1 MFTVSDAVRKFGQ
14 DYPEAIALIFEERR
28 TRFAELDKHADRAAA
43 AIIASGV
50 PRGGRIAYLGKN
62 SDIFFEI
69 LLGAMRSGTTLVP
82 INWRLAPP
90 EMEFIARDSGTSLL
104 FASEDFL
111 DQAKRLAADGVV
123 TRVVCIDG
131 ARDDIEG
138 YTDWRDSGHATGALP
153 PIDPDASFLQF
164 YTSGTTGHPKGVIT
178 TNARYAA
185 HLARYATLDKPWIR
199 GTGIGDVIL
208 VPMPNY
214 HLSGGGTGLE
224 SLFFG
229 STVVVQREFS
239 PAGWLDAV
247 AEHKVNRAFLV
258 PAALRLVLDDP
269 RLPGLDVG
277 SLNYVSY
284 GASPIQPEVLSRALE
299 LLGCRFVHLYG
310 MTECMASITA
320 LDPDE
325 HTLDFGP
332 RMKSVGLPLPE
343 MEIRIVDAEG
353 QELPAGET
361 GEIQLRAAFN
371 MAGYWNRPEASADAY
386 AEDGWM
392 RTGDAGYKDADG
404 YLYIRDRV
412 RDMIISGGEN
422 VYPVEVENAVTSHPT
437 VEEAAVIGIPDTR
450 WGEAVA
456 AIVVPKAGATIDAD
470 ALIAWTRERIARY
483 KCPRSVHVVDALPRN
498 ASGKVLRRTLRE
510 AFWKDEQAS

>member
-1 MFTVSDAVRKFGQ
+1 MFTVSDAIRKFGK
-14 DYPEAIALIFEERR
+14 DHPDAIALIFEGRR
-28 TRFAELDKHADRAAA
+28 TRFCELDMRADRVAA
-43 AIIASGV
+43 AILDAGV
-50 PRGGRIAYLGKN
+50 PVGGRIGYLGKN
-62 SDIFFEI
+62 SDRFFEI
-69 LLGAMRSGTTLVP
+69 LLGAIRGGVCLVP

-90 EMEFIARDSGTSLL
+90 EMDFIARDASVSLL

-111 DQAKRLAADGVV
+111 EQAKPLSA
-123 TRVVCIDG
+123 RVICIDG
-131 ARDDIEG
+131 PRGDVQG
-138 YTDWRDSGHATGALP
+138 YVEWRDMGGEPAPLP
-153 PIDPDASFLQF
+153 PIDPDASFLQL
-164 YTSGTTGHPKGVIT
+164 YTSGTTGHPKGVVT
-178 TNARYAA
+178 TNARYAT

-224 SLFFG
+224 ALFFG
-229 STVVVQREFS
+229 STVVIQKEFS
-239 PAGWLDAV
+239 SAAWLDAIT
-247 AEHKVNRAFLV
+247 EHKVNRAFLV

-269 RLPGLDVG
+269 RLPGLDVS

-299 LLGCRFVHLYG
+299 LLGCQFVHLYG
-310 MTECMASITA
+310 MTECMASVTA

-325 HTLDFGP
+325 HSLDFGP

-343 MEIRIVDAEG
+343 VEVRIVDAEG
-353 QELPAGET
+353 RELPDGEI
-361 GEIQLRAAFN
+361 GEIQLRAPFT
-371 MAGYWNRPEASADAY
+371 MVGYWNRPEASAEAY
-386 AEDGWM
+386 AEDNWM

-404 YLYIRDRV
+404 YLYICDRV

-422 VYPVEVENAVTSHPT
+422 VYPVEVENAVTSHPAI
-437 VEEAAVIGIPDTR
+437 EEVAVIGIPDAR

-456 AIVVPKAGATIDAD
+456 AIVVLKPGATIDAD

-483 KCPRSVHVVDALPRN
+483 KCPRSVHVVAALPRN

-510 AFWKDEQAS
+510 AFWTDQQAT

>member
-1 MFTVSDAVRKFGQ
+1 MFTVSDAVRHYGQ
-14 DYPEAIALIFEERR
+14 DHPEAIALIFEDRR
-28 TRFAELDKHADRAAA
+28 TRFADLDTRADRVAA
-43 AIIASGV
+43 AILAAGV
-50 PRGGRIAYLGKN
+50 PKGGRIAYLGKN
-62 SDIFFEI
+62 SDVFFEI
-69 LLGAMRSGTTLVP
+69 VLGAMRSGTCLVP

-90 EMEFIARDSGTSLL
+90 EMDYIARDSDVSLL
-104 FASEDFL
+104 FAGEDFL
-111 DQAKRLAADGVV
+111 DRAGALAA
-123 TRVVCIDG
+123 RVICIEG
-131 ARDDIEG
+131 ARGAIQG
-138 YTDWRDSGHATGALP
+138 YADWRDAGGDGTALP
-153 PIDPDASFLQF
+153 PIDPEASFLQF

-185 HLARYATLDKPWIR
+185 HLARFATLDKPWIR

-224 SLFFG
+224 ALFFG

-239 PAGWLDAV
+239 PAGWLDAI
-247 AEHKVNRAFLV
+247 AQYKVNRAFLV

-269 RLPGLDVG
+269 RLPGLDVS

-284 GASPIQPEVLSRALE
+284 GASPIQPEVLSQALE
-299 LLGCRFVHLYG
+299 LLGCQFVHLYG

-320 LDPDE
+320 LDPHE

-343 MEIRIVDAEG
+343 MEIRIVDADGKE
-353 QELPAGET
+353 QPVGET
-361 GEIQLRAAFN
+361 GEIQLRAPFT
-371 MAGYWNRPEASADAY
+371 MVGYWNRPDASAEAY

-422 VYPVEVENAVTSHPT
+422 VYPVEVENAVTSHPA
-437 VEEAAVIGIPDTR
+437 VEEAAVIGIPDAR

-456 AIVVPKAGATIDAD
+456 AIVVPRAGETIDAD

-483 KCPRSVHVVDALPRN
+483 KCPRSVHVVEELPRN

-510 AFWKDEQAS
+510 AFWTADQR